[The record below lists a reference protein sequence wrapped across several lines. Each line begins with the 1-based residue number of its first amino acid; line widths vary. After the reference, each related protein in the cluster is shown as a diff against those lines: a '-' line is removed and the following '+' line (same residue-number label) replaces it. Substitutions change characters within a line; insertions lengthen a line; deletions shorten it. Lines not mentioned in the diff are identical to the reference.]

1 MTTQTCLTAVQTCS
15 LTTQTCRKVKEV
27 YTITFGDV
35 AENHVGMQKI
45 GTISERGFDGPDLIR
60 AADFLQKLGCEVE
73 LINLSPSGCA
83 EDYPPAYIL
92 VARDAVNVLL
102 NDEGAADKMYIEQSG
117 LEYDSKA
124 KMRGRVVNKKA
135 RFNLCFGNDHQD
147 ADYDNG
153 KGTIYA
159 FEEVPLLMKLRE
171 MLGEML
177 TNAKNLNAESNYY
190 YDISTCGIGY
200 HGDAERK
207 KVIAVRLAGKKNDES
222 VEPDSE
228 TSMPICYA
236 WYKKFERVGEIIKID
251 LYHGDMYIMS
261 EKATGY
267 DWKKS
272 SIYTLRHATGCD
284 KYTS

>member
-1 MTTQTCLTAVQTCS
+1 MTN
-15 LTTQTCRKVKEV
+15 EV

-35 AENHVGMQKI
+35 AENHAGMQKI
-45 GTISERGFDGPDLIR
+45 GTVADQGFDGADLVR
-60 AADFLQKLGCEVE
+60 AADFLQKLGCDVE
-73 LINLSPSGCA
+73 LVSLQPSSYT
-83 EDYPPAYIL
+83 ENYPPAYIL
-92 VARDAVNVLL
+92 VARDAINVLL
-102 NDEGAADKMYIEQSG
+102 NDECAADKMYIEQSG
-117 LEYDSKA
+117 LSYDSKA

-135 RFNLCFGNDHQD
+135 RFNLCFGDEHQE

-153 KGTIYA
+153 KGTIFA

-177 TNAKNLNAESNYY
+177 PNAKNLNAEGNYY
-190 YDISTCGIGY
+190 YDVSACGIGY

-207 KVIAVRLAGKKNDES
+207 KVIAVRLTGKKDDDS

-228 TSMPICYA
+228 ISMPIYYA
-236 WYKKFERVGEIIKID
+236 WYKKFERVSEKIKID

-284 KYTS
+284 KYTI